1 MSDDTIRLVT
11 LGRIVRHRGRL
22 LLLLALAGALAG
34 YGASLLFPPRY
45 TTSVSVLLP
54 GAWEERELLTQ
65 AQVATSSVVLDR
77 TAGALGW
84 DGTDGE
90 ELKDWVTAE
99 IADGN
104 IIRITGTADSPEKAQ
119 RLSDRTAREFIAF
132 TTRILGNGA
141 DPEATTRLDALRQ
154 TVERTSRRV
163 TELADA
169 ADPGRT
175 VESVQAR
182 TELEKLRTA
191 LHDAVT
197 KLDQADPAAD
207 RAGRTSMV
215 VMGAAARPTGEAP
228 PTRIQLVAAGAL
240 LFFLLAVGGHLAAAR
255 VSRRLRTEP
264 EIAAALG
271 TALLGTVEVP
281 ADRSADRSAGSGPGA
296 VLRRLLGT
304 DTRWDVPAPKASG
317 GETDRRVRY
326 RRVSARL
333 RNRLPV
339 PGRLLVV
346 VPEGDATGRRAAG
359 LLLAETGEEL
369 TARVAE
375 VPVGRPM
382 VPDRDGES
390 GALVVL
396 GAGQWTGSELTAV
409 AEACADAGH
418 ELVGVV
424 VAGQVRDR
432 AARSARRSG
441 ASAAPA
447 PVGDDT
453 KEGAR

>member
-11 LGRIVRHRGRL
+11 LGRIVRRRGRL

-90 ELKDWVTAE
+90 ELKDRVTAE

-154 TVERTSRRV
+154 AVERTSRRV

-271 TALLGTVEVP
+271 TALLGTVD
-281 ADRSADRSAGSGPGA
+281 ADIDYLLEHVNTVLATPLSRDDVQASVIIGPRTMEQLDG
-296 VLRRLLGT
+296 LLGG
-304 DTRWDVPAPKASG
+304 AP
-317 GETDRRVRY
+317 
-326 RRVSARL
+326 
-333 RNRLPV
+333 
-339 PGRLLVV
+339 
-346 VPEGDATGRRAAG
+346 
-359 LLLAETGEEL
+359 LLL
-369 TARVAE
+369 
-375 VPVGRPM
+375 
-382 VPDRDGES
+382 
-390 GALVVL
+390 
-396 GAGQWTGSELTAV
+396 
-409 AEACADAGH
+409 
-418 ELVGVV
+418 
-424 VAGQVRDR
+424 
-432 AARSARRSG
+432 
-441 ASAAPA
+441 
-447 PVGDDT
+447 GDDVL
-453 KEGAR
+453 